1 MTNDGI
7 PMSIKGAG
15 NANLTLPLDKET
27 IGRIEF
33 DRLYHVSGFIYTARD
48 QAHKRICQ
56 AIKDGA
62 ALPFDLKDACIYYA
76 GPTPHNPDSPFAFGS
91 VGPTTS
97 LRMDAWTPLLLENGV
112 RVLIGKGQRSENVR
126 LSIEKND
133 AIYFSTAGG
142 AGAYLSS
149 CVKSAELIAYEDL
162 GCEAVYRL
170 YVEDFPVFRSI

>member
-1 MTNDGI
+1 MR
-7 PMSIKGAG
+7 IKGAR
-15 NANLTLPLDKET
+15 NAKLTLPLDKEA
-27 IGRIEF
+27 IYRIEF
-33 DRLYHVSGFIYTARD
+33 GRLYYISGFIHTARD

-56 AIKDGA
+56 AIRDGS

-112 RVLIGKGQRSENVR
+112 RILIGKGQRSESVK
-126 LSIEKND
+126 SCIEKNN
-133 AIYFSTAGG
+133 AIYFSTIGG

-162 GCEAVYRL
+162 GCEAIYRL